1 MHYNSGRDVNKHKI
15 LQLQDLENSL
25 HQGSGS
31 DSEQI
36 ALEEEVVDI
45 SAPQDTEDNMETQDP
60 KNDVVPPQDHN
71 NANLSEPDPAT
82 VVSRRSGRV
91 IRKPLRYAL
100 L

>member
-15 LQLQDLENSL
+15 LQVQDLENSL

-45 SAPQDTEDNMETQDP
+45 SAPQDTKDNMETEDP

-71 NANLSEPDPAT
+71 NANLS
-82 VVSRRSGRV
+82 
-91 IRKPLRYAL
+91 
-100 L
+100 